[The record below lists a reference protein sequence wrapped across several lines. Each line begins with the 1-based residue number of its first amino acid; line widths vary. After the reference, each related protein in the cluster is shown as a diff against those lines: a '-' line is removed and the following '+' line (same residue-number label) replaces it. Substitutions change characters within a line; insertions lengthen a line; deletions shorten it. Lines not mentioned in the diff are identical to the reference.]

1 MSNNRSRKCQ
11 PKQSLE
17 TPMGKHILILNHSVN
32 SSNTKRFL
40 SLPLLEAFTTSI
52 VVHHDKILST
62 FFIIFHLFRF
72 KKRNVIGTTETQLIP
87 KSQWL
92 LSDLECLENR
102 RLRYPLTRNL
112 LKLSCSP
119 FTTSKPKSS
128 RNPNHIWH
136 VKFHRS
142 RDFSGNQN
150 HLKDKVCPEKEKI
163 TKRNWSLDKS
173 VLWAS
178 RGWVMPRGKRL
189 GPGNAAKPTWT
200 TCYCGMV
207 AECRQ
212 NPWDHGTFRS
222 LPFPCLSC
230 TPRDRSLLLVLPKR
244 ETPRL
249 VMALRHHEL
258 SSNSIDIENILILLS
273 K

>member
-1 MSNNRSRKCQ
+1 MTLIWSRMSRELPATIFFDAKLV
-11 PKQSLE
+11 KV
-17 TPMGKHILILNHSVN
+17 IL
-32 SSNTKRFL
+32 
-40 SLPLLEAFTTSI
+40 FT
-52 VVHHDKILST
+52 VHH
-62 FFIIFHLFRF
+62 F
-72 KKRNVIGTTETQLIP
+72 ET
-87 KSQWL
+87 K
-92 LSDLECLENR
+92 E
-102 RLRYPLTRNL
+102 
-112 LKLSCSP
+112 
-119 FTTSKPKSS
+119 S

-150 HLKDKVCPEKEKI
+150 HLKDKVYPEKQRI
-163 TKRNWSLDKS
+163 TKRRWSFDKS

-178 RGWVMPRGKRL
+178 RGRVMPRGKRL

-249 VMALRHHEL
+249 VMALRHHE
-258 SSNSIDIENILILLS
+258 SSLNSIDTEDIPITIEIME
-273 K
+273 